1 MRLEDRVVV
10 VTGASGIAAAGA
22 SLFAAEG
29 ASVVVISIDPGQGIE
44 LVQSVTTAGGK
55 AEFAKADLT
64 IEEETV
70 AAFSGCLD
78 RYGRIDGLF
87 AVAGG
92 SGRQFGDGPV
102 EAIPKVGWDRTI
114 ELNLTP
120 AFLTA
125 REAVRAM
132 KDPRQGGGGSIVLVS
147 SVLASHPSELFA
159 THAYGAAK
167 GATVSLA
174 RAMASH
180 YARDSIRVNVIAPGL
195 VLTPMSERAASD
207 PASVAYAEA
216 KQPLARGFLD
226 PQDVA
231 RAALFL
237 LSDESSQ
244 ITGQVLEVD
253 GGWGVT
259 EARS

>member
-1 MRLEDRVVV
+1 M
-10 VTGASGIAAAGA
+10 
-22 SLFAAEG
+22 
-29 ASVVVISIDPGQGIE
+29 
-44 LVQSVTTAGGK
+44 
-55 AEFAKADLT
+55 
-64 IEEETV
+64 EEETV
-70 AAFSGCLD
+70 AAFLELPG
-78 RYGRIDGLF
+78 RFGRIDGLF

-102 EAIPKVGWDRTI
+102 EGIPKAGWDKTI

-120 AFLTA
+120 AFLSA

-132 KDPRQGGGGSIVLVS
+132 KAPRQDRGGSIVLVS
-147 SVLASHPSELFA
+147 SVLAIASLCLVRHPRLCGGQRWRSSPWR
-159 THAYGAAK
+159 G
-167 GATVSLA
+167 
-174 RAMASH
+174 RWPRD

-216 KQPLARGFLD
+216 KQPLAGGFLD
-226 PQDVA
+226 PEDVA

-237 LSDESSQ
+237 LSDESSR
-244 ITGQVLEVD
+244 ITGQVIEVD